1 MSDTASFLKMI
12 KHPVK
17 FRVFLFFQLPSAFF
31 SGVRVREL
39 TTDSCVTSVPFKWLT
54 QNPFRSTYFASLAM
68 AAEMS
73 TGVLAL
79 ANIYKRVPP
88 VSMLVTKLEA
98 VYFKKAVGRTYF
110 TCEDGSAIREAIE
123 SSRQTGA
130 AQTVRARSIGKNEAG
145 EEVAEFFITW
155 SFRVRAGVKTGAGLG
170 AGA

>member
-1 MSDTASFLKMI
+1 MSDTASFLKLV

-39 TTDSCVTSVPFKWLT
+39 TADRCVTSVPFKWLT

-88 VSMLVTKLEA
+88 VSMLVVKLEA

-110 TCEDGSAIREAIE
+110 TCEDGAAIRQAIE
-123 SSRQTGA
+123 QSKKTGE
-130 AQTVRARSIGKNEAG
+130 AQAVVAKSIGRNQAG
-145 EEVAEFFITW
+145 ETVAEFSITW
-155 SFRVRAGVKTGAGLG
+155 SFREKGKG
-170 AGA
+170 